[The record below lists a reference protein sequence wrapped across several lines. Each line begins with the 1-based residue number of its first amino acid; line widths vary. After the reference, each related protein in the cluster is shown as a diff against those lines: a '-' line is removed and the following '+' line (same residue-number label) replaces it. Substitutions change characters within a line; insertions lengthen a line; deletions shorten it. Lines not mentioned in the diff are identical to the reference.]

1 MHHGYVRLRAWAKMK
16 TSQRHQDNE
25 WVRACVSAR
34 ACMRVCARVLAS
46 LLVYVLTE
54 SACNREQLMRD
65 GQK

>member
-1 MHHGYVRLRAWAKMK
+1 MN
-16 TSQRHQDNE
+16 TSQRHQDNK
-25 WVRACVSAR
+25 WVRVCARKRARACVSAR

-46 LLVYVLTE
+46 LLEYVLTE